1 VAAGQLPAHGLFASV
16 EDLRQRTG
24 WSGASEDAC
33 IVGIDPGV
41 IEIISAVEIDTAAHV
56 KYTNRQRRAECAVV
70 IHASRLERET
80 PRNVR
85 QAEVSLSAFE
95 SRALGFRAYQFYCAE
110 SLQTLARRLA
120 GDIRHHQRR
129 WKCHIMRQKSE
140 SKLFRAIE
148 KLRPRGDQRPLL
160 LAYGAWGLKP
170 GTICRKGNPPAI
182 GVGMA
187 RALSKQFRII

>member
-1 VAAGQLPAHGLFASV
+1 
-16 EDLRQRTG
+16 
-24 WSGASEDAC
+24 
-33 IVGIDPGV
+33 V
-41 IEIISAVEIDTAAHV
+41 IEIISAVAIDTAAHV

-70 IHASRLERET
+70 IHARRLERET

-85 QAEVSLSAFE
+85 QAEVSLSAFDL
-95 SRALGFRAYQFYCAE
+95 RALGFRAYQSYCAE
-110 SLQTLARRLA
+110 SLRTLERRLA
-120 GDIRHHQRR
+120 FYGDIRHRQRR
-129 WKCHIMRQKSE
+129 WKGHIMRQRSE
-140 SKLFRAIE
+140 SRLFRAIE

-187 RALSKQFRII
+187 RALSKQFRVIWTPEYMTSQTCLACSSRCGRCAWIESSRPLNAHG